1 MFGIPPDPKAM
12 EVYNDFNSNLA
23 NMFFCVK
30 NRTWELLRHL
40 GFLPIN
46 SRDEF
51 IVIRKFME
59 KEEFDTE
66 YLKQELELAQHNL
79 PHPEF
84 EDIKEI
90 MQENAKTSDVRRA
103 AAFFKLIRYSYGS
116 GCTSYACQPF
126 DVRKAFFIIWE
137 ASRRLANTVVEN
149 KDFEAL
155 IRQYDRDNAFFYGN
169 FLQREICYIYCVA
182 GGRYH

>member
-1 MFGIPPDPKAM
+1 MFGKPPDPKAM

-23 NMFFCVK
+23 NMFYCVK
-30 NRTWELLRHL
+30 NRTWEFLRHL

-51 IVIRKFME
+51 IVIRKFIE

-79 PHPEF
+79 SPPEF

-90 MQENAKTSDVRRA
+90 MQENAKPVMYAEQRHFSNSSVTATEAAVHPMPASHSMCGKHSFSFGKHRAGWQIQWWKTKILRR
-103 AAFFKLIRYSYGS
+103 
-116 GCTSYACQPF
+116 
-126 DVRKAFFIIWE
+126 
-137 ASRRLANTVVEN
+137 
-149 KDFEAL
+149 
-155 IRQYDRDNAFFYGN
+155 
-169 FLQREICYIYCVA
+169 
-182 GGRYH
+182 